1 MDEPN
6 PFRAPEE
13 NGARGRGTGWEPPGG
28 AGAVPPPPAPPSAAS
43 SPPQGAAAGA
53 VVPGEGAPG
62 TGYAPLPHQ
71 RPYGAPPSV
80 LNSPYA
86 APFPVL
92 PPGPPRNGLGIA
104 SLILGVSAAALCWTF
119 YLSPVAVVLG
129 LPAVILGAAGAARA
143 RRGEATNR
151 LPALGGLWTG
161 AGAAAIGAVL
171 SVLLMGSLLKVV
183 DVTSEAGAELLAGAE
198 VTVRYG
204 DGLTVT
210 MPEPELS
217 TSGAVA
223 TVEIRLRN
231 EGDGAA
237 HLGGTELYVLVGDRE
252 LPDRDV
258 RLETPLPGSL
268 EPGQNWTAR
277 YTVTVPAGAHEF
289 GLDFAPGRGYAF
301 GYWQLPLPGA
311 AGSGEDGDAD
321 RGGDRGRDDGDTAD
335 V

>member
-1 MDEPN
+1 MTSMDEPD

-13 NGARGRGTGWEPPGG
+13 NGAPGRGTGWEPPGG
-28 AGAVPPPPAPPSAAS
+28 TGAVPPPQGPPAPP
-43 SPPQGAAAGA
+43 PQGIAAPAA
-53 VVPGEGAPG
+53 VPGPDAPG
-62 TGYAPLPHQ
+62 AGYAPLAQ
-71 RPYGAPPSV
+71 QQPYGPPPPPV
-80 LNSPYA
+80 MNLPYA
-86 APFPVL
+86 APFPVR
-92 PPGPPRNGLGIA
+92 PPGPPRNGLGTA
-104 SLILGVSAAALCWTF
+104 SLVLGVLAAALCWTF

-129 LPAVILGAAGAARA
+129 VPALILGAAGAARA

-161 AGAAAIGAVL
+161 AGATAIGAVL
-171 SVLLMGSLLKVV
+171 SVLLMGTLLKVV
-183 DVTSEAGAELLAGAE
+183 EVTSEAGSELLAGAE
-198 VTVRYG
+198 VTVRYE

-231 EGDGAA
+231 EGGDAA
-237 HLGGTELYVLVGDRE
+237 HLGGAELYVLVGERE
-252 LPDRDV
+252 LPGRDV

-289 GLDFAPGRGYAF
+289 GLDFAPGRDYAF

-311 AGSGEDGDAD
+311 AGSGEDGDAGAD
-321 RGGDRGRDDGDTAD
+321 RGGDDGDTAD